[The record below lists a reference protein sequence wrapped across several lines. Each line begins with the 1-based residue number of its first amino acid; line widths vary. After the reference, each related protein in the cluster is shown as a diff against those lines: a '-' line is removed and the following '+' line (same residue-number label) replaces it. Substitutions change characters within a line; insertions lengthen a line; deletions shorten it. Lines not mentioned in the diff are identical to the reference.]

1 MKRFFIGIA
10 ILLLVVIIGI
20 GVFVGMT
27 AHRLQEKGTRVEAGL
42 LQWAKANRDITEPYA
57 LAQQVKPALEDGDM
71 KTAENLLDNALAMLE
86 EPAAPK
92 PAMPKHEDSDLY
104 GNPEPVIIEGY
115 EGQAMEP
122 AVTADGKILFF
133 NNENDANAQTDI
145 HYATRTGDLTFKY
158 AGKLEGSNTAKLDA
172 IPSIDENGRFYFTS
186 LRSYAEDM
194 QSLYSGIFRNGQ
206 IIDLRAVRGDINP
219 KVAGQ
224 INMDASISFDG
235 RQMYI
240 ARARFEPGS
249 VVPRESDL
257 MLATIDGYGNF
268 RVAPDSFAQL
278 INVNSDAL
286 EYAPAISTDGLEL
299 YFTRAIEGDVP
310 HIMVATRAST
320 SRPFDTPKALASL
333 EGFTEAPAIPKD
345 GHEMFFHKKDGGKY
359 SLFRAVRKK

>member
-10 ILLLVVIIGI
+10 ILLFVVIAGI
-20 GVFVGMT
+20 GVFVGTT
-27 AHRLQEKGTRVEAGL
+27 AHRLHEKGERVETGL

-57 LAQQVKPALEDGDM
+57 LAQQVKPALEAGDM
-71 KTAENLLDNALAMLE
+71 ATAENLLDNALAMLE
-86 EPAAPK
+86 EPATPK
-92 PAMPKHEDSDLY
+92 AAMPRHEDSDLY
-104 GNPEPVIIEGY
+104 GNPQAVTIEGY

-122 AVTADGKILFF
+122 AVTADGNILFF

-158 AGKLEGSNTAKLDA
+158 AGKLEGSNTLKLDA

-194 QSLYSGIFRNGQ
+194 KSLYSGIFRNGQ

-224 INMDASISFDG
+224 INMDASISLDG
-235 RQMYI
+235 RQMYV
-240 ARARFEPGS
+240 ARARFEAGS
-249 VVPRESDL
+249 VVPKESDL
-257 MLATIDGYGNF
+257 MLASIDGYGAF
-268 RVAPDSFAQL
+268 RIAPDSFAQL

-286 EYAPAISTDGLEL
+286 EYAPAVSADGLEL

-310 HIMVATRAST
+310 HIMIATRAST
-320 SRPFDTPKALASL
+320 SRPFDTPKALAGL
-333 EGFTEAPAIPKD
+333 DGFTEAPAIPKD

-359 SLFRAVRKK
+359 SLFRALRKK